1 MSRKAH
7 GEKET
12 LKMEFNDF
20 KIGGLTIALPIIQ
33 GGMGVR
39 VSTSSLASAVSNE
52 GALGVIAAV
61 ALGEGE
67 DGTEQ
72 DYRARSSESL
82 QQSIRETRA
91 RTKNPFG
98 VNIMCA
104 LTNYDDLVR
113 VSEEESVDVIISGA
127 GLPLKLPSLV
137 KNLKT
142 KLVPIVSS
150 ARAANII
157 CSMWQRKHKRL
168 PDAVVVEGP
177 LAGGHLGYSREELAD
192 KEHFS
197 LDNILSQV
205 ISVVHGFETNLKK
218 KIPVIAAGGIFDGK
232 DIARVIK
239 LGASAVQM
247 ATRFVCTDEC
257 DVSPEYKQ
265 AYLTVKEEDI
275 VIIQSP
281 VGLPGRVIRN
291 DFVKRITQG
300 EHIDFGCKYHCLHTC
315 DPKKVNYCI
324 AKALI
329 NASRGLMDKGFAMC
343 GSNAHRIK
351 GIVSVKQ
358 LITELVDDTRMSLSI
373 A

>member
-1 MSRKAH
+1 
-7 GEKET
+7 
-12 LKMEFNDF
+12 MEFENF
-20 KIGGLTIALPIIQ
+20 KIGGLNIALPIVQ

-72 DYRARSSESL
+72 DYRTRSSESL
-82 QQSIRETRA
+82 KQSIRETRSLT
-91 RTKNPFG
+91 RNPFG

-104 LTNYDDLVR
+104 LSNYDDLVR

-127 GLPLKLPSLV
+127 GLPLKLPSFI
-137 KNLKT
+137 KNEKT

-177 LAGGHLGYSREELAD
+177 LAGGHLGYSRAELDD
-192 KEHFS
+192 KENFS
-197 LDNILSQV
+197 LDNILQKV
-205 ISVVHGFETNLKK
+205 LTVVHGFETNVK

-232 DIARVIK
+232 DIARVMR
-239 LGASAVQM
+239 LGAGAVQM

-265 AYLTVKEEDI
+265 AYLTAQEKDI

-281 VGLPGRVIRN
+281 VGLPGRVILN

-300 EHIDFGCKYHCLHTC
+300 ERMDFGCKYQCLSTC

-358 LITELVDDTRMSLSI
+358 LIAELVHDARGSLAI